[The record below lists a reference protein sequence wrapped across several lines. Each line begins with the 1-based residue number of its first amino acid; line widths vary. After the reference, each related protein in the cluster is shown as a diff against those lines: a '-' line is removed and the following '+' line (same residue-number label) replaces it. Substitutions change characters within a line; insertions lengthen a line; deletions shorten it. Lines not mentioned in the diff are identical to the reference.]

1 MENNIFLQVSSL
13 LALTISI
20 AFILRLFKQPLIVAY
35 IIAGIIGGPLFL
47 NLLRGEEEFFQTF
60 AHFGIVL
67 LLFIVGLSLNF
78 EYIKKVGKSVFI
90 GAVAQFFI
98 TFILGFLIMQYFG
111 FTETSSIFI
120 AVAITFSSTI
130 IVVKLLTD
138 KEDAE
143 SMYGRYVIGLLLIQ
157 DLLAVGIMIF
167 LTTISLNGTWKD
179 ILFITVSKSILLVGI
194 IFLMSRHIL
203 PVLIKR
209 IAYSGE
215 MLFIFTIAWCFG
227 IASLVHLAG
236 FTIEIGAIV
245 AGVSLGSS
253 PYQGQI
259 ASRIRPL
266 RDFFI
271 VLFFI
276 VLGSQM
282 KIGNIG
288 PVLAPVIVLSL
299 FVLVVH
305 PFILYFIMRRMKYT
319 RRNSLLASITMTQI
333 SEFSFIL
340 VFKGQSLGYL
350 HGNEVTIL
358 TAVALATIIISS
370 YLITY
375 NEQFYQKFV
384 PFFAMFGKDKNK
396 NKVEEE
402 SPYKVWVFG
411 FHRIGWKVC
420 EALQDMKVNFA
431 VVDFNPDAVV
441 RLNRR
446 GIPVFF
452 GDAADVEF
460 LETLPLAKAKLIVST
475 IPEFDDQNT
484 MISTVRQMGSKA
496 IIIANLYHAMHLESV
511 YKAGAD
517 YVMMPHLLGGSWM
530 SHILREK
537 PWNRN
542 TFRVLREEQ
551 KREMRQRFDE
561 SAHV

>member
-1 MENNIFLQVSSL
+1 MENNIFLQVSTL
-13 LALTISI
+13 LAITISI

-35 IIAGIIGGPLFL
+35 IAAGIISGPLFL
-47 NLLRGEEEFFQTF
+47 NLLNGEEEFFQTF

-78 EYIKKVGKSVFI
+78 EYIKKVGRNVFI

-98 TFILGFLIMQYFG
+98 TAILGFLIMQYFG

-120 AVAITFSSTI
+120 AIAITFSSTI

-167 LTTISLNGTWKD
+167 LTTISLDGTWKEV
-179 ILFITVSKSILLVGI
+179 LLITGSKSILLIGGV
-194 IFLMSRHIL
+194 FLMSRHIL
-203 PVLIKR
+203 PALIKK
-209 IAYSGE
+209 IAHSGE

-236 FTIEIGAIV
+236 FTIEIGAII
-245 AGVSLGSS
+245 AGISLGAS
-253 PYQGQI
+253 PYQAQI
-259 ASRIRPL
+259 ASRVRPL

-271 VLFFI
+271 ILFFI

-282 KIGNIG
+282 QIGNIR
-288 PVLAPVIVLSL
+288 PVLAPAIALSL
-299 FVLVVH
+299 SILIIH

-340 VFKGQSLGYL
+340 VFKGKSLGYL
-350 HGNEVTIL
+350 HGNEITIL
-358 TAVALATIIISS
+358 TAVALTTIIISS

-375 NEQFYQKFV
+375 NEFIYQKFI
-384 PFFAMFGKDKNK
+384 PLFAKFGKDKNK
-396 NKVEEE
+396 NKTEEDV
-402 SPYKVWVFG
+402 PYKVWVFG

-420 EALQDMKVNFA
+420 EALQNMKINFA

-460 LETLPLAKAKLIVST
+460 LETLPLAKAKLIIST

-484 MISTVRQMGSKA
+484 MISTARQMGSKA
-496 IIIANLYHAMHLESV
+496 IIIANLYHALHLESV
-511 YKAGAD
+511 YRAGAD
-517 YVMMPHLLGGSWM
+517 YVMMPHLLGGLWM

-537 PWNRN
+537 PWTRN
-542 TFRVLREEQ
+542 TFRALREEQ

>member
-1 MENNIFLQVSSL
+1 MESNIFIQVSTL
-13 LALTISI
+13 LAITISI

-35 IIAGIIGGPLFL
+35 IVAGIVSGPLFL
-47 NLLRGEEEFFQTF
+47 DLLNSKEEFFQTF

-90 GAVAQFFI
+90 GAIVQFFV
-98 TFILGFLIMQYFG
+98 TAILGFLVMQYFG
-111 FTETSSIFI
+111 FTETSSIFV

-130 IVVKLLTD
+130 IVVKLLTE

-143 SMYGRYVIGLLLIQ
+143 SIYGKYVIGILLIQ

-167 LTTISLNGTWKD
+167 LTTISMDGTWRDVMLIMVTK
-179 ILFITVSKSILLVGI
+179 TVLLAGLVY
-194 IFLMSRHIL
+194 FMSRYIL
-203 PVLIKR
+203 PVLISK

-236 FTIEIGAIV
+236 FTIEIGAII
-245 AGVSLGSS
+245 AGVSLGAS

-282 KIGNIG
+282 QLGNIG
-288 PVLAPVIVLSL
+288 PVILPAITLSF
-299 FVLVVH
+299 FVLLIH
-305 PFILYFIMRRMKYT
+305 PIVLYFIMRRMKYT
-319 RRNSLLASITMTQI
+319 RRNAILASITMTQI
-333 SEFSFIL
+333 SEFGFIL
-340 VFKGQSLGYL
+340 VFKGRELGYL
-350 HGNEVTIL
+350 FGSEVTVL
-358 TAVALATIIISS
+358 TAVALTTIIISS

-375 NEQFYQKFV
+375 NEIIYQKLF
-384 PFFAMFGKDKNK
+384 PILDKFGKDRHKNK
-396 NKVEEE
+396 LEEE
-402 SPYKVWVFG
+402 VPYKVWVFG

-420 EALQDMKVNFA
+420 EALQNMGVSFA

-460 LETLPLAKAKLIVST
+460 LETLPLAKAKLIIST

-496 IIIANLYHAMHLESV
+496 IIIANLYQATHLDSV
-511 YKAGAD
+511 YRAGAD

-530 SHILREK
+530 AHILQEK

-542 TFRVLREEQ
+542 TFKILREEQ
-551 KREMRQRFDE
+551 KREMRQRLDE

>member
-1 MENNIFLQVSSL
+1 MDNNIFIQVSTL

-20 AFILRLFKQPLIVAY
+20 AFVLRLFKQPLIVAY
-35 IIAGIIGGPLFL
+35 IVAGIIGGPLFL
-47 NLLRGEEEFFQTF
+47 NLLKGEEIFFQTF

-78 EYIKKVGKSVFI
+78 EYIRKVGKSVFV
-90 GAVAQFFI
+90 GAVGQFFI
-98 TFILGFLIMQYFG
+98 TGILGFLIMQFFG
-111 FTETSSIFI
+111 FTETSSIFV
-120 AVAITFSSTI
+120 AMAITFSSTI

-167 LTTISLNGTWKD
+167 LTTISLDGSWQD
-179 ILFITVSKSILLVGI
+179 VLFITLSKTVLLAGL
-194 IFLMSRHIL
+194 IFLMARHIL
-203 PVLIKR
+203 PVLIGR
-209 IAYSGE
+209 IAHSGE

-236 FTIEIGAIV
+236 FTIEIGAII

-253 PYQGQI
+253 PFQGQI
-259 ASRIRPL
+259 ASRVRPL
-266 RDFFI
+266 RDFFL

-282 KIGNIG
+282 QLSNIK
-288 PVLAPVIVLSL
+288 PVLMPAIALSL

-305 PFILYFIMRRMKYT
+305 PIVLYFIMRRIKYT
-319 RRNSLLASITMTQI
+319 RRNSLMAAITMTQV
-333 SEFSFIL
+333 SEFGFIL
-340 VFKGQSLGYL
+340 IFKGQDLGYL
-350 HGNEVTIL
+350 HGNEITVL
-358 TAVALATIIISS
+358 TVVALLTMIISS

-375 NEQFYQKFV
+375 NEHIYRKFV
-384 PFFAMFGKDKNK
+384 PFFERFGMDKHIDKTIEN
-396 NKVEEE
+396 V
-402 SPYKVWVFG
+402 PYKVWVFG
-411 FHRIGWKVC
+411 FHRIGWKIC
-420 EALQDMKVNFA
+420 EALQDMKINFA
-431 VVDFNPDAVV
+431 VVDFDPDAVV

-460 LETLPLAKAKLIVST
+460 LGTLPLAKAKLIIST

-484 MISTVRQMGSKA
+484 MISTVRQMGGKA
-496 IIIANLYHAMHLESV
+496 IIIANLYHTLHLESV

-530 SHILREK
+530 SHVLQEK
-537 PWNRN
+537 PWTKN
-542 TFRVLREEQ
+542 TFKALREDQ

-561 SAHV
+561 STHV

>member
-1 MENNIFLQVSSL
+1 MENNIFIQVSTL
-13 LALTISI
+13 LGITISI
-20 AFILRLFKQPLIVAY
+20 AFIVRLFKQPLIVAY
-35 IIAGIIGGPLFL
+35 IIAGIIGGPLFF
-47 NLLRGEEEFFQTF
+47 NLLNGEEEFFQTF

-78 EYIKKVGKSVFI
+78 EYINKVGRTVFI
-90 GAVAQFFI
+90 GAIAQFFI
-98 TFILGFLIMQYFG
+98 TSILGFLIMRYFG
-111 FTETSSIFI
+111 FTGISSIFI

-167 LTTISLNGTWKD
+167 LTTISLNGAWQD
-179 ILFITVSKSILLVGI
+179 VILITAGKSILLVAV
-194 IFLMSRHIL
+194 IFLMAHYIL
-203 PVLIKR
+203 PILIKK

-236 FTIEIGAIV
+236 FTIEIGAII
-245 AGVSLGSS
+245 AGISLGAS
-253 PYQGQI
+253 PYQRQI

-271 VLFFI
+271 ILFFI

-282 KIGNIG
+282 QLGNIG
-288 PVLAPVIVLSL
+288 NVLAPAIVLSL
-299 FVLVVH
+299 SVLIVH
-305 PFILYFIMRRMKYT
+305 PFILYFIMRRMQYT

-333 SEFSFIL
+333 SEFGFIL
-340 VFKGQSLGYL
+340 VFKGKSLGYL

-358 TAVALATIIISS
+358 AAVALITIIISS

-375 NEQFYQKFV
+375 NEVIYQKFI
-384 PFFAMFGKDKNK
+384 PFLARFGRDKYKNK
-396 NKVEEE
+396 AEEE
-402 SPYKVWVFG
+402 IPYKVWVFG

-420 EALQDMKVNFA
+420 EALQNMKISFA

-460 LETLPLAKAKLIVST
+460 LETLPLAKARLIIST
-475 IPEFDDQNT
+475 IPEYDDQNT
-484 MISTVRQMGSKA
+484 MISTVRQMGGKA
-496 IIIANLYHAMHLESV
+496 IIIANLYQAMYLESV

-517 YVMMPHLLGGSWM
+517 YAMMPHLLGGLWM
-530 SHILREK
+530 SHILQEK
-537 PWNRN
+537 PWTKN
-542 TFRVLREEQ
+542 TFRALREEQ